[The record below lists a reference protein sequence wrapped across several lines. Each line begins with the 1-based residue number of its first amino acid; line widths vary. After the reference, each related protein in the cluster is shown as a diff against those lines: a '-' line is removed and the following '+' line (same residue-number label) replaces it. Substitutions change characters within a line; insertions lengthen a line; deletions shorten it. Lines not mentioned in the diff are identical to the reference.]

1 VNIIQKLSI
10 ENSILDHVNDI
21 FVLSTSGVPYYSTCF
36 GGEICKTKPDHLLQS
51 GFIAALFQFSLE
63 FGQSNIKEVEF
74 EDGKM
79 VFDKRVVND
88 RELLFV
94 FFTTCEP
101 NTKDLRGVVDEAAN
115 AFVKNFNQKLD
126 SSFDIVNVD
135 DYKEFSNILLDL
147 ELINRKAMRTVP
159 LLKKKTFLQKLDQ
172 FLRRN

>member
-1 VNIIQKLSI
+1 
-10 ENSILDHVNDI
+10 
-21 FVLSTSGVPYYSTCF
+21 
-36 GGEICKTKPDHLLQS
+36 
-51 GFIAALFQFSLE
+51 
-63 FGQSNIKEVEF
+63 
-74 EDGKM
+74 M